1 LAQAHRFSIVIP
13 GEATHFLQLAERGK
27 TMPKLHPQIEKVLE
41 VMAGLNLKPIEA
53 MTPAEAR
60 AQMEMTAASLKAE
73 PLPVARVENRT
84 IPGPAGEIPV
94 RIYWPNASGTRPAIV
109 YYHGGGHVIGSL
121 DTHDLVAR
129 NLCGGTEAVVVSV
142 DYRMGPEH
150 RFPAAVDDSVAALD
164 WVSANAAKLGA
175 DPDRLGVHGDSA
187 GANLAAVVAIIARD
201 WGAPTLRLQSLV
213 YPVADFRMGSESY
226 KKYAT
231 GCGILTADAMKWFR
245 GHYLRSADDA
255 KDWRASP
262 LLTPSLKGVAPA
274 VVIAAECD
282 VLHDEG
288 LAYAER
294 LRAAG
299 VPVEYKKYAGMIH
312 AFFGMMP
319 AVDDAMNAQRAV
331 WAAFKEAFA

>member
-1 LAQAHRFSIVIP
+1 
-13 GEATHFLQLAERGK
+13 
-27 TMPKLHPQIEKVLE
+27 MPNLHPQIEKVLE
-41 VMAGLNLKPIEA
+41 AMAGMNLRAIEA

-60 AQMEMTAASLKAE
+60 AQMEATAASRKAE
-73 PLPVARVENRT
+73 PLPVARVETRT
-84 IPGPAGEIPV
+84 IPGPAGAMPV
-94 RIYWPNASGTRPAIV
+94 RIYWPNAAGTRPAIV

-129 NLCGGTEAVVVSV
+129 NLCGGAEAVVVSV

-150 RFPAAVDDSVAALD
+150 RFPAAVEDSVAGLE
-164 WVSANAAKLGA
+164 WVHANAASLGA

-201 WGAPTLRLQSLV
+201 KGGPKLRLQSLV

-226 KKYAT
+226 TKYAT
-231 GCGILTADAMKWFR
+231 GCGVLTADAMRWFR
-245 GHYLRSADDA
+245 DHYLRTMDDA
-255 KDWRASP
+255 TDWRASP
-262 LLTPSLKGVAPA
+262 LLAPNLKGVAPA
-274 VVIAAECD
+274 IVIAAECD

-288 LAYAER
+288 AEYGDR
-294 LRAAG
+294 LKQAG
-299 VPVEYKKYAGMIH
+299 VPVERHEYAGMIH

-331 WAAFKEAFA
+331 WAAFKRAFA